1 MPTANS
7 RRPSTLLR
15 AALTAPMASYYLV
28 LGSVGLLV
36 ILGSLMVLS
45 SSSVYAL
52 VNTGDSFYFF
62 KRQVI
67 FLVFGVIGAWLISR
81 REPTQLR
88 MLGWI
93 AFFVAV
99 ALLALTHSPLGVE
112 IQGNRNWVQLGHPLL
127 RLQPSEF
134 AKLAMVLWGAEVLSR
149 KERVLDQPAQ
159 LLVPFLPGGAIL
171 TGLVVLQRDLGTAV
185 VMGAIFVGILW
196 LVGANWRVL
205 GVLALGSVAAVAA
218 MVAASPNR
226 MGRFIAF
233 LNPGDDL
240 LGTNMQPTMG
250 LYALASGGWFGV
262 GLGASRQK
270 WGSLRE
276 AHTDYI
282 FAVVGEELGLVG
294 AVITLVLFLT
304 LGWAGLRIALRSDSL
319 FNRVVAGGVTVW
331 LMFQMTMNVAVV
343 LRLIPVV
350 GVPLPLVSYGGSALL
365 ANLLAVGLLLACAR
379 DEPEARIA
387 IKRRRAR
394 SGPRMTAVIGR

>member
-1 MPTANS
+1 
-7 RRPSTLLR
+7 
-15 AALTAPMASYYLV
+15 MASYYLV

-67 FLVFGVIGAWLISR
+67 FLIVGVLGAWILSR
-81 REPTQLR
+81 RDPGQLR
-88 MLGWI
+88 KLGWI
-93 AFFVAV
+93 AFFGAV
-99 ALLALTHSPLGVE
+99 ALLVLTHSPLGVE
-112 IQGNRNWVQLGHPLL
+112 IQGNRNWVEFGHPML

-134 AKLAMVLWGAEVLSR
+134 AKVAMVLWGADVLAR
-149 KERVLDQPAQ
+149 KEKRLDQPVQ
-159 LLVPFLPGGAIL
+159 LLVPFLPGAALL

-185 VMGAIFVGILW
+185 VMGVITVGVLW

-205 GVLALGSVAAVAA
+205 GVLALASLAAVAA
-218 MVAASPNR
+218 GVAASPNR
-226 MGRFIAF
+226 IGRFVAF

-282 FAVVGEELGLVG
+282 FAVIGEELGLVG
-294 AVITLVLFLT
+294 AVITLLLFLV
-304 LGWAGLRIALRSDSL
+304 LGYAGLRIALRSDTL

-331 LMFQMTMNVAVV
+331 LMFQMTLNVAVV

-365 ANLLAVGLLLACAR
+365 ANLLAIGLLLACAR
-379 DEPEARIA
+379 DEPEARKA